1 MRFLGTLINV
11 GAVIVGSLV
20 GLFFHARLPKR
31 LTTVAFQGIGLFTLF
46 IGFIMAAK
54 TKSLLVL
61 VFSIVLGAITGELL
75 DIDRLL
81 NRFGEWLRTKLERRD
96 VHHKDTK
103 AQRGEVPV
111 SQPDPKSDP
120 LCLGALVV
128 NPSVPEPSRFAEGL
142 VTAFLLFCMGSMT
155 VLGAIEEG
163 LGGRPNLLVAKS
175 VLDGFASLALAAS
188 LGVGVLFSVIPLLI
202 YQGGLTL
209 LAGSLHG
216 VMSEVVVNEVSAAG
230 GLILIGLGITILEI
244 KQLKVLNML
253 PAIVFAGVLAAM
265 FLRS

>member
-1 MRFLGTLINV
+1 MLGTLVNV
-11 GAVIVGSLV
+11 AAVIAGSLV
-20 GLFFHARLPKR
+20 GVFFHARLPKR
-31 LTTVAFQGIGLFTLF
+31 LTNVAFHGIGLFTLF
-46 IGFIMAAK
+46 IGFTMAAK

-81 NRFGEWLRTKLERRD
+81 NRLGEWL
-96 VHHKDTK
+96 K
-103 AQRGEVPV
+103 AR
-111 SQPDPKSDP
+111 
-120 LCLGALVV
+120 LRLGGD
-128 NPSVPEPSRFAEGL
+128 RFAEGL
-142 VTAFLLFCMGSMT
+142 VAAFLLFCMGSMT

-163 LGGRPNLLVAKS
+163 LGGRPNLLAAKS

-188 LGVGVLFSVIPLLI
+188 LGIGVLFSVIPLFV

-209 LAGSLHG
+209 LAGSLHA
-216 VMSEVVVNEVSAAG
+216 VMSDAVVNEVSAAG

-253 PAIVFAGVLAAM
+253 PALVFAGVLAAI
-265 FLRS
+265 FLS

>member
-11 GAVIVGSLV
+11 GAVIAGSLV

-46 IGFIMAAK
+46 IGFTMAAK

-81 NRFGEWLRTKLERRD
+81 NGFGEWLRRLERKD
-96 VHHKDTK
+96 SHHKDTK
-103 AQRGEVPV
+103 AQSGET
-111 SQPDPKSDP
+111 PDR
-120 LCLGALVV
+120 
-128 NPSVPEPSRFAEGL
+128 SRFAEGL

-163 LGGRPNLLVAKS
+163 LGGRSNLLAAKS
-175 VLDGFASLALAAS
+175 VLDGFASLALASS
-188 LGVGVLFSVIPLLI
+188 LGIGVLFSVIPLLI

-209 LAGSLHG
+209 LAGSLQA
-216 VMSEVVVNEVSAAG
+216 VLSDVVVNEVSAAG
-230 GLILIGLGITILEI
+230 GLILIGLGITILDI

-253 PAIVFAGVLAAM
+253 PALVFAGVLAAV
-265 FLRS
+265 FLRG

>member
-1 MRFLGTLINV
+1 MRLLGTLINV
-11 GAVIVGSLV
+11 GAVIAGSLV

-46 IGFIMAAK
+46 IGFTMAAK

-61 VFSIVLGAITGELL
+61 VFSIVLGAVTGELL

-81 NRFGEWLRTKLERRD
+81 NRFGEWLRRRFERE
-96 VHHKDTK
+96 
-103 AQRGEVPV
+103 GE
-111 SQPDPKSDP
+111 SRIESGEDQ
-120 LCLGALVV
+120 G
-128 NPSVPEPSRFAEGL
+128 RFAEGL

-155 VLGAIEEG
+155 VLGTIEEG
-163 LGGRPNLLVAKS
+163 LGGKPNLLAAKS

-188 LGVGVLFSVIPLLI
+188 LGIGVLFSVIPLFI

-209 LAGSLHG
+209 LAGSLHA
-216 VMSEVVVNEVSAAG
+216 VMSGVVVNEVSAAG

-244 KQLKVLNML
+244 RQLKVLNML
-253 PAIVFAGVLAAM
+253 PALVFAGVLAGV

>member
-1 MRFLGTLINV
+1 MRLIGTFINV
-11 GAVIVGSLV
+11 GAVIAGSLV
-20 GLFFHARLPKR
+20 GLFFHARLPRR
-31 LTTVAFQGIGLFTLF
+31 LTTVAFQGIGLFTFF
-46 IGFIMAAK
+46 IGFTMAAK

-81 NRFGEWLRTKLERRD
+81 NRFGEWLRKRLETKEI
-96 VHHKDTK
+96 HHKDTK
-103 AQRGEVPV
+103 AQSGEVPE
-111 SQPDPKSDP
+111 SE
-120 LCLGALVV
+120 LGSASGSLGLGDSRVG
-128 NPSVPEPSRFAEGL
+128 PSAPERSRFAEGL

-163 LGGRPNLLVAKS
+163 LGGRPNLLAAKS

-209 LAGSLHG
+209 LAGSFHAG
-216 VMSEVVVNEVSAAG
+216 MSDFVVNEVSAAG

-244 KQLKVLNML
+244 KRLKVLNML
-253 PAIVFAGVLAAM
+253 PALVFAGVLAAV
-265 FLRS
+265 FLRG

>member
-11 GAVIVGSLV
+11 GAVIAGSLI

-46 IGFIMAAK
+46 IGFTMAAK

-81 NRFGEWLRTKLERRD
+81 NRLGEWLRRRLERKD
-96 VHHKDTK
+96 SYHKDTK
-103 AQRGEVPV
+103 AQREPVPN
-111 SQPDPKSDP
+111 SETSWSGPS
-120 LCLGALVV
+120 CLGALVV
-128 NPSVPEPSRFAEGL
+128 EPSAPDRSRFAEGL

-163 LGGRPNLLVAKS
+163 LGGKPNLLAAKS

-188 LGVGVLFSVIPLLI
+188 LGIGVLFSVIPLFV

-209 LAGSLHG
+209 LAGSLHA
-216 VMSEVVVNEVSAAG
+216 VMSDAVVNEISAAG

-244 KQLKVLNML
+244 RRLKVLNML
-253 PAIVFAGVLAAM
+253 PALVFAGVLAAV

>member
-11 GAVIVGSLV
+11 GTVIAGSLV
-20 GLFFHARLPKR
+20 GTFFHARLPR
-31 LTTVAFQGIGLFTLF
+31 RFTAVAFQGIGLFTLF
-46 IGFIMAAK
+46 IGFTMATK

-81 NRFGEWLRTKLERRD
+81 NRFGEWLRRKLEGKRINR
-96 VHHKDTK
+96 KDTK
-103 AQRGEVPV
+103 AQSEGTPESEHG
-111 SQPDPKSDP
+111 SQSGS
-120 LCLGALVV
+120 LSLGALVV
-128 NPSVPEPSRFAEGL
+128 NNSVPDRSRFAEGL

-175 VLDGFASLALAAS
+175 VLDGFASLALASS
-188 LGVGVLFSVIPLLI
+188 LGIGVLFSVIPLFL

-209 LAGSLHG
+209 LAGSLHA
-216 VMSEVVVNEVSAAG
+216 VMSTTIVNEVSAAG

-244 KQLKVLNML
+244 KQFKVLNML
-253 PAIVFAGVLAAM
+253 PALVFAGVLAAV
-265 FLRS
+265 FLGG